1 MMRRITESTIVM
13 AALTV
18 ASCTVSKTP
27 TPSLTGPSELSLS
40 LAVTATPDLITA
52 NGSEKST
59 IRVMA
64 RDANGQPQRDVE
76 LRVDTVTPSDVIVE
90 VGQLSQRSIKT
101 DSNGE
106 ASVTFTAP
114 VAAVAGIDNTPPV
127 VVRLLPVSTNAG
139 SQIARYV
146 TIRLIPPSI
155 ILVPGAPVPDFS
167 FLPTAPAVNE
177 LVIFNA
183 SASSDPDGIASYTW
197 DWGDSDPAV
206 TKTTPGENHDYAAA
220 GTYTVTLTVQDNT
233 GQKSSRSKQVLV
245 H

>member
-1 MMRRITESTIVM
+1 MMRRITESTAIVM
-13 AALTV
+13 AALAV

-40 LAVTATPDLITA
+40 LAMTATPDLITA

-114 VAAVAGIDNTPPV
+114 MAAIGGIDNNPPV

-139 SQIARYV
+139 SHIARYV
-146 TIRLIPPSI
+146 TIRLVPPSVI
-155 ILVPGAPVPDFS
+155 VVPGAPVPDFS
-167 FLPTAPAVNE
+167 F
-177 LVIFNA
+177 
-183 SASSDPDGIASYTW
+183 
-197 DWGDSDPAV
+197 
-206 TKTTPGENHDYAAA
+206 
-220 GTYTVTLTVQDNT
+220 
-233 GQKSSRSKQVLV
+233 
-245 H
+245 